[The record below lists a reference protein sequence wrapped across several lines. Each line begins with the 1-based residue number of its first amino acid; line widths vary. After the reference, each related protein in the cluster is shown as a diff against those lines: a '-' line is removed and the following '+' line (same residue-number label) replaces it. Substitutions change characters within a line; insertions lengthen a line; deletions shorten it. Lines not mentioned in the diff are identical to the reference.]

1 MIYDISLPLKNDLP
15 VWPGDPKVEV
25 SSLQSMDDGD
35 TCNVSYIKMGVHA
48 GTHVDAPHHFLN
60 NRITVDKL
68 NLNVLVGEVYVAE
81 ISAETRS
88 ITRKDLE
95 NSNISKGVERLL
107 LRTKNSDLWGQRN
120 NLFDKNFIALEKTGA
135 EWIVDQGIKLVGIDY
150 LSIAPYN
157 NAIPTH
163 QVLLKARIII
173 IEGLNLSKIPQG
185 YYELTC
191 LPLNIAGSDGSP
203 ARAILKS
210 IEN

>member
-68 NLNVLVGEVYVAE
+68 KLNVLVGEVYVAE
-81 ISAETRS
+81 ISAETGS